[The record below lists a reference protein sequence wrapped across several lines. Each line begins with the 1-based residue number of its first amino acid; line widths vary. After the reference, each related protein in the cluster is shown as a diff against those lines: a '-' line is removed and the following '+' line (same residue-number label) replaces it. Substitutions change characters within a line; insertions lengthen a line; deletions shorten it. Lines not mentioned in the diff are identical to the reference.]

1 MKTKSLFIATAIALM
16 TCAASAQPDLN
27 SVSERLV
34 KSMPG
39 LTVDSISE
47 SAIPGL
53 YEVVSGG
60 EVAYVTSDG
69 GHMIQGTLFN
79 VPERKNLSEKALS
92 AQRAKA
98 LGTIEKSSL
107 VTYKAKGKEKHTIT
121 VFTDPSCPFCVRLHG
136 EIPKLNEMGVTVRY
150 ALYARSGNGT
160 LTSRQ
165 LSEVIC
171 SVDKKAA
178 VDRFFAAPSSNS
190 TGAECKQADG
200 LERIA
205 KVAQQVGLKGT
216 PHIVTDKGFA
226 SSGYMSAPELL
237 RTLQGS

>member
-16 TCAASAQPDLN
+16 TCAASAEPDLN

-69 GHMIQGTLFN
+69 VHMIQGTLFN

-98 LGTIEKSSL
+98 LGTIFARHST
-107 VTYKAKGKEKHTIT
+107 VQHCFRAKIQRYQFLE
-121 VFTDPSCPFCVRLHG
+121 PHG
-136 EIPKLNEMGVTVRY
+136 PAI
-150 ALYARSGNGT
+150 
-160 LTSRQ
+160 
-165 LSEVIC
+165 
-171 SVDKKAA
+171 
-178 VDRFFAAPSSNS
+178 
-190 TGAECKQADG
+190 
-200 LERIA
+200 
-205 KVAQQVGLKGT
+205 
-216 PHIVTDKGFA
+216 
-226 SSGYMSAPELL
+226 
-237 RTLQGS
+237 